1 MGRNVRPNATT
12 KLSFNIV
19 IVNSVIKI
27 KNNLVLFLF
36 AQDVCNTIKFISGFI
51 VMVV

>member
-1 MGRNVRPNATT
+1 MGRNIRPNATT

-36 AQDVCNTIKFISGFI
+36 AYNVCNTIKFISGFI
-51 VMVV
+51 ITII

>member
-1 MGRNVRPNATT
+1 MGGNIRPNTTT

-19 IVNSVIKI
+19 IVNSVVKI

-36 AQDVCNTIKFISGFI
+36 T
-51 VMVV
+51 